1 MGQNHRFPEVKQQ
14 FLAYLEDCRL
24 RVAIADTRLA
34 RNRELQKIVRL
45 LSE

>member
-1 MGQNHRFPEVKQQ
+1 MTTTDPLPEIRRQ

-34 RNRELQKIVRL
+34 RNHELREIARL

>member
-1 MGQNHRFPEVKQQ
+1 MRQNHRLPEVKQQ

>member
-1 MGQNHRFPEVKQQ
+1 MTQRLPEVKQQ
-14 FLAYLEDCRL
+14 FLAYLENCRL

-34 RNRELQKIVRL
+34 RNHELRKIVRL

>member
-14 FLAYLEDCRL
+14 FLTYLEDCRL